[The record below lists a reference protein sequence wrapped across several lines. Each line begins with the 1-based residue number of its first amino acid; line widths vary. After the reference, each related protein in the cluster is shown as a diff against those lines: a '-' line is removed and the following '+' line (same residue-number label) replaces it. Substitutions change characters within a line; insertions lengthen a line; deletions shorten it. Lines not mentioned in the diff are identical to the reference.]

1 MSKKYYLCSTKQ
13 SRMSQRFTYSISLL
27 SRPPAESFTFS
38 AKEKDSETGLSYF
51 GSRYYSSDLS
61 VWLSVDPMAAKY
73 PSLSPYV
80 YCANNPV
87 KLVDPN
93 GEDYDVFITGEGAEW
108 VTQQLSDTYRNLNI
122 TRDEF
127 GRLHTNVNDVSSLT
141 KDEKLIFDA
150 INSNDVVVN
159 IDVTSSINIS
169 TEFGEFILNRTSGFL
184 GNILSD
190 NKKMAF
196 TRQVINKQKVISTYY
211 PEDRGRLIAH
221 ELTESYLGG
230 MFSLEKEC
238 LAPPAIWANKQDPI
252 TFNPFYSYAH
262 SNAIVQPYNKSE
274 LREMFCVGFS
284 CNKYVYDLIIE
295 KALRR

>member
-1 MSKKYYLCSTKQ
+1 MNLADYNT
-13 SRMSQRFTYSISLL
+13 
-27 SRPPAESFTFS
+27 
-38 AKEKDSETGLSYF
+38 D
-51 GSRYYSSDLS
+51 
-61 VWLSVDPMAAKY
+61 VD
-73 PSLSPYV
+73 
-80 YCANNPV
+80 
-87 KLVDPN
+87 
-93 GEDYDVFITGEGAEW
+93 
-108 VTQQLSDTYRNLNI
+108 
-122 TRDEF
+122 
-127 GRLHTNVNDVSSLT
+127 DVSSLT
-141 KDEKLIFDA
+141 KDEKLIYDA

-159 IDVTSSINIS
+159 IDVVSSNYIC
-169 TEFGEFILNRTSGFL
+169 TEFGNFELCRASGFL

-190 NKKMAF
+190 DDDKSMAF
-196 TRQVINKQKVISTYY
+196 TRQIINKQKVISTYY